1 MGIFIHMD
9 VSKSVKKEEW
19 NKVYAET
26 LQLVK
31 AFPLAEQR
39 TVRCK
44 GIDTICLT
52 PTEEHEMP
60 WSRFDKKPNTGWWA
74 DGDYET
80 MRTAETYYL
89 PKDLVED
96 REPEP
101 DAGDALLGV
110 LPAYLDYEWK
120 DDLCSHTYKKWGS
133 KTQGEPY
140 HLYLL
145 AIACLIESRLGK
157 KAFVYGDITRGQC
170 IRAVEMA
177 NEFLDEPIHVPDR
190 CSMERFFARVSDLPL
205 TEEEKMSVFVSLY
218 LGTKDAEFGLFCR
231 KVYSKNAC
239 DKYWKKMFKKNYVG
253 AVGFSEKLKTY
264 LLWGF
269 DLEEL
274 CTFVNYHDKDGIP
287 QYEEFVRMIMDAKV
301 HLPEKNCEDILEIDQ
316 EESQPYSIYT
326 LFAQFTFSAARNKK
340 VDRYIPVEEVRKALK
355 NGLGE
360 KCDVDAILDAYLEKE
375 KAEQSVQICEEPV
388 SEDVMETFCEQDASE
403 VFSQVMEIKR
413 QSMEEEM
420 EKYDIFTFEVLPYFE
435 KGNTVSPEIKE
446 VVKEYYQFYRSVTK
460 EERYELLMRETA
472 QKRCSWIVEQNRSIL
487 IRDKDWNKIF
497 TDIRKNK
504 EEFARYYPMVRI
516 RMDSEPVRY
525 FIKTIAINDDFYFY
539 CKNLVE

>member
-1 MGIFIHMD
+1 MGIFIYMD

-19 NKVYAET
+19 NQVYAET

-31 AFPLAEQR
+31 AFPLAERR

-44 GIDTICLT
+44 GIDTFCLT
-52 PTEEHEMP
+52 PTKEHEMP
-60 WSRFDKKPNTGWWA
+60 QSWFDKKPKTGWQA

-110 LPAYLDYEWK
+110 LPAYLDYDWK
-120 DDLCSHTYKKWGS
+120 DDLCSHTYNEWGG

-177 NEFLDEPIHVPDR
+177 NEFLDEPVDIPDR
-190 CSMERFFARVSDLPL
+190 CSMERFFARVSDLPMI
-205 TEEEKMSVFVSLY
+205 EEEKLSVFVSLY
-218 LGTKDAEFGLFCR
+218 LGTKDAEFGSFCR
-231 KVYSKNAC
+231 NAYSKNAW
-239 DKYWKKMFKKNYVG
+239 DKYWKKMFEGYYVG
-253 AVGFSEKLKTY
+253 TAGFSEKLKTY

-274 CTFVNYHDKDGIP
+274 CAFVNYHDRDGVP
-287 QYEEFVRMIMDAKV
+287 HYEEFVRMVMDTKV

-316 EESQPYSIYT
+316 EESQPYSVYT

-340 VDRYIPVEEVRKALK
+340 VDRYIPVEEVRRALK
-355 NGLGE
+355 NGMGE
-360 KCDVDAILDAYLEKE
+360 KCDVDEILNAYLEKE
-375 KAEQSVQICEEPV
+375 KAEQLVQIRDEPV
-388 SEDVMETFCEQDASE
+388 SEGAIETFCEQDASE
-403 VFSQVMEIKR
+403 VFSQAMEIKR
-413 QSMEEEM
+413 QSIEEEM
-420 EKYDIFTFEVLPYFE
+420 KKYDIFTFEVLPYFE
-435 KGNTVSPEIKE
+435 EGDTVEPKIME
-446 VVKEYYQFYRSVTK
+446 VVKEYYQFYRSVTG
-460 EERYELLMRETA
+460 EERYEALMKETA
-472 QKRCSWIVEQNRSIL
+472 QKRCSWLVQQNRSIL
-487 IRDKDWNKIF
+487 IRDKDWDKIF
-497 TDIRKNK
+497 TDIQNNK

-516 RMDSEPVRY
+516 RMDSEPVSY
-525 FIKTIAINDDFYFY
+525 FIKTIIINDDFYSY

>member
-1 MGIFIHMD
+1 MGIFLHMD
-9 VSKSVKKEEW
+9 ISKSVKKAEW
-19 NKVYAET
+19 SKVYAET
-26 LQLVK
+26 LHLVK

-44 GIDTICLT
+44 GIDTVCLT
-52 PTEEHEMP
+52 PTVEREM
-60 WSRFDKKPNTGWWA
+60 SRSWFDEKPKIGWWA

-80 MRTAETYYL
+80 MHTAETYYL

-96 REPEP
+96 IEPEP

-110 LPAYLDYEWK
+110 LPAYLDYDWQ
-120 DDLCSHTYKKWGS
+120 DDLCSHTYSKWGN

-177 NEFLDEPIHVPDR
+177 NEFLDKPIQVPDR

-205 TEEEKMSVFVSLY
+205 AEEEKMAVFISLY
-218 LGTKDAEFGLFCR
+218 LGTKDAEFGSFCR
-231 KVYSKNAC
+231 NVFSKNAC
-239 DKYWKKMFKKNYVG
+239 DKYWEKKFKKCYAG
-253 AVGFSEKLKTY
+253 TVGFSEKLKTY

-274 CTFVNYHDKDGIP
+274 CALVNYHDKDGVP
-287 QYEEFVRMIMDAKV
+287 HYEEYVRMIMDTKV
-301 HLPEKNCEDILEIDQ
+301 HLPEKNCVDILEIDQ

-355 NGLGE
+355 NGLGK
-360 KCDVDAILDAYLEKE
+360 KCDVDAIMDAYLEKE
-375 KAEQSVQICEEPV
+375 KSEQSAQICDEPV
-388 SEDVMETFCEQDASE
+388 SEDAMETSCEKDASE

-413 QSMEEEM
+413 QSIEEEM
-420 EKYDIFTFEVLPYFE
+420 K
-435 KGNTVSPEIKE
+435 
-446 VVKEYYQFYRSVTK
+446 
-460 EERYELLMRETA
+460 
-472 QKRCSWIVEQNRSIL
+472 
-487 IRDKDWNKIF
+487 
-497 TDIRKNK
+497 
-504 EEFARYYPMVRI
+504 
-516 RMDSEPVRY
+516 
-525 FIKTIAINDDFYFY
+525 
-539 CKNLVE
+539 